1 MCWALCFKMSC
12 RIGTKNPGNVRS
24 TKLISN
30 SQRIYDSRCSCHWL
44 KETLKS
50 LDSLGFCHRVWILR
64 CQGWS
69 FDVWPG
75 CDLTHQHVLKPNPRH
90 GSLVIQKFN
99 LNQVAT
105 EQMPLQHH
113 DASLFGLD
121 LLQEALPW
129 FDFPCVSRLLFQWFT
144 VYLWPFWRTWKRP
157 KNEKI
162 YQQIDCCT
170 PTWRSSTRGWNHG
183 RHFGPSLI
191 SIWIVFP
198 TRSQYLN
205 DAECHSG
212 RTGPVE
218 VMPVRYQRHLED
230 RCRDRQA

>member
-1 MCWALCFKMSC
+1 MCGFRVWL
-12 RIGTKNPGNVRS
+12 NPS
-24 TKLISN
+24 TC
-30 SQRIYDSRCSCHWL
+30 SQAKATSWESCHS
-44 KETLKS
+44 KI
-50 LDSLGFCHRVWILR
+50 D
-64 CQGWS
+64 
-69 FDVWPG
+69 P
-75 CDLTHQHVLKPNPRH
+75 
-90 GSLVIQKFN
+90 
-99 LNQVAT
+99 LNQVAKLSKCHFSI
-105 EQMPLQHH
+105 MMHH
-113 DASLFGLD
+113 KACRSSIVLLCIIWFGFAAGPAMIR
-121 LLQEALPW
+121 QS
-129 FDFPCVSRLLFQWFT
+129 CVSRLLFHWFT
-144 VYLWPFWRTWKRP
+144 VYLWSFWRTWKRP

-170 PTWRSSTRGWNHG
+170 PTWRSSTGGWNHG

-218 VMPVRYQRHLED
+218 VLPVRYQHHLED